1 MAAYDPDDLN
11 NAILCVWKEARGD
24 GEVVA
29 MNAVAH
35 VIFNRVGAPGFAGSL
50 HDVIYGKNQFSS
62 MSISTDP
69 EYNLAAPGANDR
81 EYASYLAATEIVNAI
96 ASGTGS
102 DPTNGALYYAN
113 LRESTSGWFFHHIV
127 NDPANHPLRATVG
140 HQVFYA

>member
-1 MAAYDPDDLN
+1 MDAYDQDDLN
-11 NAILCVWKEARGD
+11 NVILCVWKEARGD
-24 GEVVA
+24 GYTG
-29 MNAVAH
+29 MHAVAH
-35 VIFNRVGAPGFAGSL
+35 VIFNRVGAPGFGERL

-69 EYNLAAPGANDR
+69 EYNLAAPVATDR
-81 EYASYLAATEIVNAI
+81 QHPSYLDATNIVNAI
-96 ASGTGS
+96 VAGTAS

-113 LRESTSGWFFHHIV
+113 LKESTSGWFFLHIV